1 MKIPFFY
8 PLMLLSFFSFSQKN
22 AALINP
28 IPREK
33 VFLNINKPFYVAGDS
48 MIVEAT
54 IADARTM
61 QSDTLSVPLYVEL
74 IDNAKGTLLGH
85 WVVKLVES
93 KAKLKLKTPNDASTN
108 YYQLRAYTNWM
119 RNFGI
124 DTFTNLDVLIFSNN
138 YQQTLPKTLPE
149 IVVSSIEVSSEGGT
163 SVSGLVNNL
172 YVQTKDNF
180 QKGIKSLVTLREDT
194 TAIRVFDTD
203 DNGEALV
210 EFVPTNGKKYQVEV
224 GEIKTEIPVSNAE
237 GVVLRGYFTN
247 EGKKMLIS
255 VQNNLKEELPLKM
268 VLQIRGEI
276 AQTLMIKPQK
286 GIVMLNFETATLPE
300 GILNVAIIDLNDKI
314 LVERAFLV
322 AHADKDTQQNHFLFN
337 SELNSPIKSTNR
349 FYTEIGKANTELIA
363 KKNVLY
369 AFKELNKVD
378 ALPYKNELG
387 ISVTG
392 KVLDKME
399 KDLVNVSLII
409 IPEQKDTLH
418 KKQLFATLPDKDGNF
433 SFENLDFYGES
444 ELNVQASI
452 GKKVFKVAVQKDSIP
467 SIIAKNTL
475 IDWREFIQPSKLEVL
490 EKEASLVFENTALE
504 EKLKVKELEEVTV
517 TSKKEPKS
525 PLTIFTGDP
534 SVRFLPAKLTSIGQ
548 ISTFKDFYRYFV
560 AFRLTKHLTPV
571 VKFYV
576 DDFLMTEDQVGEIP
590 NNLIAYVDVHD
601 GTSDSNMIGAS
612 ILLNIYTKG
621 YFINPMVRKIT
632 GKDGNPLAVKVQRN
646 GYYAAN

>member
-8 PLMLLSFFSFSQKN
+8 PLLFIYFFSFSQGN
-22 AALINP
+22 SDLITP

-33 VFLNINKPFYVAGDS
+33 VYLNINKPFYIAGDS
-48 MIVEAT
+48 IKLEAT
-54 IADARTM
+54 IADACTF
-61 QSDTLSVPLYVEL
+61 QTDTLSVPLYVEL
-74 IDNAKGTLLGH
+74 IDNSKSVLINRWIL
-85 WVVKLVES
+85 KLVNN
-93 KAKLKLKTPNDASTN
+93 KALLKFKIPNDFKSN

-149 IVVSSIEVSSEGGT
+149 IVVSSIDVAPEGGAC
-163 SVSGLVNNL
+163 VSGLVNNL

-180 QKGIKSLVTLREDT
+180 QKGIKSLVILREDT

-203 DNGEALV
+203 ENGEALV
-210 EFVPTNGKKYQVEV
+210 EFIPTNGKKYQVEV
-224 GEIKTEIPVSNAE
+224 GEVKTEIPVLNAE
-237 GVVLRGYFTN
+237 GVVLRGYFAN
-247 EGKKMLIS
+247 EGKKILVS

-268 VLQIRGEI
+268 VLQVRGEI

-286 GIVMLNFETATLPE
+286 GILMLNFETATLPE

-314 LVERAFLV
+314 LVERAFLI
-322 AHADKDTQQNHFLFN
+322 AHADKDAQQNYFLFN
-337 SELNSPIKSTNR
+337 SELDSPIKSTNR
-349 FYTEIGKANTELIA
+349 FYTEIGKANAELIA

-369 AFKELNKVD
+369 SFKKNQNIKS
-378 ALPYKNELG
+378 LPYKNELG

-392 KVLDKME
+392 KVMDKME

-409 IPEQKDTLH
+409 IPEQQDTLY

-433 SFENLDFYGES
+433 SFENLDFYGQA

-452 GKKVFKVAVQKDSIP
+452 GKKNFKVAVQKDSIP
-467 SIIAKNTL
+467 SIITKNTL
-475 IDWREFIQPSKLEVL
+475 IDWREFIQLSKLEVL
-490 EKEASLVFENTALE
+490 EKEASLVFGNTTLE
-504 EKLKVKELEEVTV
+504 ERMKVKELEEVTV
-517 TSKKEPKS
+517 SSKKEPKS

-548 ISTFKDFYRYFV
+548 ISTFKDFYGYFV

-621 YFINPMVRKIT
+621 YLTNPMVRKIT
-632 GKDGNPLAVKVQRN
+632 GKGGDSLMMKVQRN
-646 GYYAAN
+646 GYYVAN

>member
-8 PLMLLSFFSFSQKN
+8 PLWFICFFSFSQEN
-22 AALINP
+22 SDLINP

-33 VFLNINKPFYVAGDS
+33 VYLNTNKPFYVAGDS
-48 MIVEAT
+48 IKLEAT
-54 IADARTM
+54 IADARTF
-61 QSDTLSVPLYVEL
+61 QTDTLSVPLYVEL
-74 IDNAKGTLLGH
+74 IDNSKSVLMNRWIL
-85 WVVKLVES
+85 KLVNN
-93 KAKLKLKTPNDASTN
+93 KAILKFKIPNYFKTN

-119 RNFGI
+119 QNFGV
-124 DTFTNLDVLIFSNN
+124 DTFSNYNVLIFSSN
-138 YQQTLPKTLPE
+138 YLQAMPKILPE
-149 IVVSSIEVSSEGGT
+149 IMISSIDVAPEGGAC
-163 SVSGLVNNL
+163 VSGLVNNL

-180 QKGIKSLVTLREDT
+180 QKGLKSLVTLREDT

-210 EFVPTNGKKYQVEV
+210 EFIPTNGKKYQVEV
-224 GEIKTEIPVSNAE
+224 GEVKTEIPVSNAE

-247 EGKKMLIS
+247 EGKKMLVS

-268 VLQIRGEI
+268 VLQVRGEV

-286 GIVMLNFETATLPE
+286 DIVILNFETSTLPE
-300 GILNVAIIDLNDKI
+300 GILNVAIIDLDDKI

-322 AHADKDTQQNHFLFN
+322 AHTDKDAQQNYFLFN

-349 FYTEIGKANTELIA
+349 FYTEIAKANTELIA
-363 KKNVLY
+363 KKNILY
-369 AFKELNKVD
+369 SLKELNKVV

-392 KVLDKME
+392 KVLNKME
-399 KDLVNVSLII
+399 KDFVNVSLII

-418 KKQLFATLPDKDGNF
+418 KKQIFVTLSDKDGNF
-433 SFENLDFYGES
+433 SFENLDFHGQA
-444 ELNVQASI
+444 ELYVQASI
-452 GKKVFKVAVQKDSIP
+452 GKNVLKAVVQKDSIP
-467 SIIAKNTL
+467 SIITKKML
-475 IDWREFIQPSKLEVL
+475 IDWREFIQPSKLEEL
-490 EKEASLVFENTALE
+490 KKEASLVFENTALE
-504 EKLKVKELEEVTV
+504 ERMKVKELEEVTV

-534 SVRFLPAKLTSIGQ
+534 TVRFLPAKLTSIGQ
-548 ISTFKDFYRYFV
+548 ISTFKDFYKYFV

-576 DDFLMTEDQVGEIP
+576 DEFLMTEDQVGEIP
-590 NNLIAYVDVHD
+590 NDLIAYVDVHD
-601 GTSDSNMIGAS
+601 STSDSNMIGAS

-621 YFINPMVRKIT
+621 YLTNPMVRKIT
-632 GKDGNPLAVKVQRN
+632 GKGGDSLMMKVQRN
-646 GYYAAN
+646 GYYVAN